1 MKNKKKILYSFVVSL
16 IMAIIT
22 VPFTVYADWDWSDFF
37 GTKDSDIPKILEFLH
52 NDWIRYTDFL
62 GAILQSF
69 LGGIVK
75 LLLSFVSLVEGLIPD
90 TFSLFDLLK
99 DAGLNEFYTS
109 IMKGLFYSILVL
121 MIVWIGIRV
130 IIQHNPPKFKS
141 VGVNVVIMIGLL
153 GGLNELMAD
162 MQSMATDF
170 YKGSVEQGK
179 AKEGLAWDIVK
190 DNTADLLYLSQ
201 VGFESIKKE
210 NSKEPKNNL
219 SKEEFLQADL
229 SDLLTLKVIEDIS
242 KEGTGMAAETNYL
255 TYKISHT
262 GKEQTVSKIEKASM
276 FNPFKDSFES
286 GYKRYPMQFFTIFWS
301 LLALGVAYLFTLFV
315 FVITIFELV
324 MKKLVAPFVMVTDID
339 SGQKTK
345 MMIQDI
351 GRGFLTIAFTG
362 LSLRF
367 FTISVNFVSNKD
379 LNPVLYVVV
388 LVCLTIA
395 LIKGSNTI
403 LKYFGVDVGLK
414 EGMNGFLA
422 TVGGLSLAK
431 RAGEGMKNMFSG
443 ARESASTQQSRDD
456 TPKRS
461 EMDSEDKVNGLND
474 KDNKKAGVMP
484 KNFMKNTGAAL
495 SYATNRGVPGIM
507 NDAGN
512 MVVATMSSAVGKGK
526 EKASGVTKGLS
537 GNVQDT
543 INDFKEGQA
552 EGKQKAQENN
562 DRQLLN
568 KLGKDIHNNANSGE
582 DQNVSPKMGSV
593 SNANKQQMEQGN
605 SQSPGQTSQDEIL
618 RSKQMMQVEKQQVE
632 QGNPQASGQASQDE
646 ILRSKQMMQVEKQQV
661 EQGNPQVSGQA
672 SQDEILRS
680 KQMMQVEK
688 QQVEQGNPQ
697 ASGQASQDE
706 ILRSK
711 QMMQVEKQQVEQGNP
726 TVIGGMARAESQRA
740 VQETKV
746 ENKAVQGANPTV
758 SGGMARAESQR
769 AVQETKV
776 ENKAVQGANPTVSG
790 GTVRAESQRAV
801 QETKVENKVVQ
812 GANPTVSGGTVR
824 AESQRAVQETKVEN
838 KVVQGANPTVSGG
851 TVRVDNQHVV
861 QETKIEKRASGLR
874 QRGIKR
880 NRTDRLRRNE

>member
-75 LLLSFVSLVEGLIPD
+75 LLLSFVTLVEGLIPD

-351 GRGFLTIAFTG
+351 GQGFLTIAFTG

-367 FTISVNFVSNKD
+367 FTISVNFVANKD

-474 KDNKKAGVMP
+474 KDNKKSGVMP

-495 SYATNRGVPGIM
+495 SYATNRGVPGMM

-526 EKASGVTKGLS
+526 EKASGVTKG
-537 GNVQDT
+537 VQNT
-543 INDFKEGQA
+543 IDEFKEGQA

-661 EQGNPQVSGQA
+661 EQGNSQSPGQA

-726 TVIGGMARAESQRA
+726 RVTGGMARAENQH
-740 VQETKV
+740 VMQETKV

-758 SGGMARAESQR
+758 SGGMARAE
-769 AVQETKV
+769 
-776 ENKAVQGANPTVSG
+776 
-790 GTVRAESQRAV
+790 
-801 QETKVENKVVQ
+801 
-812 GANPTVSGGTVR
+812 
-824 AESQRAVQETKVEN
+824 
-838 KVVQGANPTVSGG
+838 
-851 TVRVDNQHVV
+851 NQHVM
-861 QETKIEKRASGLR
+861 QETKIENKA
-874 QRGIKR
+874 
-880 NRTDRLRRNE
+880 

>member
-1 MKNKKKILYSFVVSL
+1 MKNKKKILYSFIVSL
-16 IMAIIT
+16 IMIIIA
-22 VPFTVYADWDWSDFF
+22 VPFTVHADWDWSDFF

-201 VGFESIKKE
+201 VGFDSIKKE

-351 GRGFLTIAFTG
+351 GQGFLTIAFTG

-367 FTISVNFVSNKD
+367 FTISVNFVANKD

-443 ARESASTQQSRDD
+443 ARETASSKQTRDD

-461 EMDSEDKVNGLND
+461 QMNLEDKENSSND
-474 KDNKKAGVMP
+474 KDNKKSGITP

-495 SYATNRGVPGIM
+495 SYATNRGVPGMM

-512 MVVATMSSAVGKGK
+512 MVVATMSNAVDKGK

-632 QGNPQASGQASQDE
+632 QGNTQASGQALQDENLRRMQTMNVEKKQVEQGNSQASGQASQDE
-646 ILRSKQMMQVEKQQV
+646 NLRRIQTMNVEK
-661 EQGNPQVSGQA
+661 
-672 SQDEILRS
+672 
-680 KQMMQVEK
+680 K
-688 QQVEQGNPQ
+688 QVEQGNPQ

-706 ILRSK
+706 NLRRI
-711 QMMQVEKQQVEQGNP
+711 QTMYVEKKQVEQGNP
-726 TVIGGMARAESQRA
+726 TVTGGTARAENQH
-740 VQETKV
+740 VMQETKI

-758 SGGMARAESQR
+758 SGGTARAENQH
-769 AVQETKV
+769 VMQETKI

-801 QETKVENKVVQ
+801 QET
-812 GANPTVSGGTVR
+812 
-824 AESQRAVQETKVEN
+824 
-838 KVVQGANPTVSGG
+838 
-851 TVRVDNQHVV
+851 
-861 QETKIEKRASGLR
+861 
-874 QRGIKR
+874 
-880 NRTDRLRRNE
+880 

>member
-179 AKEGLAWDIVK
+179 TKEGLAWDIVK

-324 MKKLVAPFVMVTDID
+324 MKKLVAPFVMVTDLD

-351 GRGFLTIAFTG
+351 GQGFLTIAFTG

-367 FTISVNFVSNKD
+367 FTISVNFVANKD

-414 EGMNGFLA
+414 EGMNGFLS

-443 ARESASTQQSRDD
+443 AKESASAKQSRDD

-461 EMDSEDKVNGLND
+461 QMSSDDISNNGAEEPLSSNG
-474 KDNKKAGVMP
+474 KGNVR
-484 KNFMKNTGAAL
+484 KNNFARNTGAVNSKNGNNLLRSVL
-495 SYATNRGVPGIM
+495 SE
-507 NDAGN
+507 D
-512 MVVATMSSAVGKGK
+512 
-526 EKASGVTKGLS
+526 S
-537 GNVQDT
+537 GNLVSEMPGHQVNSKQPGTGVNNNSLSMNTSQQD
-543 INDFKEGQA
+543 
-552 EGKQKAQENN
+552 QKMNN
-562 DRQLLN
+562 DEKIDVGN
-568 KLGKDIHNNANSGE
+568 K
-582 DQNVSPKMGSV
+582 
-593 SNANKQQMEQGN
+593 
-605 SQSPGQTSQDEIL
+605 
-618 RSKQMMQVEKQQVE
+618 QVE
-632 QGNPQASGQASQDE
+632 QGSPTNQSQTSQDE

-672 SQDEILRS
+672 SQDENLRR
-680 KQMMQVEK
+680 MQTMNVEK
-688 QQVEQGNPQ
+688 K
-697 ASGQASQDE
+697 
-706 ILRSK
+706 L
-711 QMMQVEKQQVEQGNP
+711 VEQGNP
-726 TVIGGMARAESQRA
+726 TVSGGMARVESQRA

-758 SGGMARAESQR
+758 SGGMA
-769 AVQETKV
+769 
-776 ENKAVQGANPTVSG
+776 
-790 GTVRAESQRAV
+790 
-801 QETKVENKVVQ
+801 
-812 GANPTVSGGTVR
+812 R

>member
-69 LGGIVK
+69 LGGTVK

-201 VGFESIKKE
+201 VGFDSIKKE

-351 GRGFLTIAFTG
+351 GQGFLTIAFTG

-367 FTISVNFVSNKD
+367 FTISVNFVANKD

-443 ARESASTQQSRDD
+443 ARESASAKQSRDD

-461 EMDSEDKVNGLND
+461 QMSSDDISNNGAKEPLSSNE
-474 KDNKKAGVMP
+474 KGNVR
-484 KNFMKNTGAAL
+484 KNNFARNTGAVN
-495 SYATNRGVPGIM
+495 S
-507 NDAGN
+507 
-512 MVVATMSSAVGKGK
+512 K
-526 EKASGVTKGLS
+526 S
-537 GNVQDT
+537 GNNPLRSVLSEDNGNLVSEMPGHQVNSKQSGTGVNNNSLSMNTPQQD
-543 INDFKEGQA
+543 
-552 EGKQKAQENN
+552 QKMNN
-562 DRQLLN
+562 DE
-568 KLGKDIHNNANSGE
+568 KLDVG
-582 DQNVSPKMGSV
+582 
-593 SNANKQQMEQGN
+593 NKQVEQGSPTN
-605 SQSPGQTSQDEIL
+605 QPQSSQDDIL

-632 QGNPQASGQASQDE
+632 QGNPQASGQTSQDE
-646 ILRSKQMMQVEKQQV
+646 NLRRMQTMNVEK
-661 EQGNPQVSGQA
+661 
-672 SQDEILRS
+672 
-680 KQMMQVEK
+680 
-688 QQVEQGNPQ
+688 
-697 ASGQASQDE
+697 
-706 ILRSK
+706 
-711 QMMQVEKQQVEQGNP
+711 
-726 TVIGGMARAESQRA
+726 
-740 VQETKV
+740 
-746 ENKAVQGANPTV
+746 
-758 SGGMARAESQR
+758 
-769 AVQETKV
+769 
-776 ENKAVQGANPTVSG
+776 
-790 GTVRAESQRAV
+790 
-801 QETKVENKVVQ
+801 
-812 GANPTVSGGTVR
+812 
-824 AESQRAVQETKVEN
+824 
-838 KVVQGANPTVSGG
+838 
-851 TVRVDNQHVV
+851 
-861 QETKIEKRASGLR
+861 
-874 QRGIKR
+874 
-880 NRTDRLRRNE
+880 